1 MESPGALPRYKS
13 IAALD
18 KAITACTLCPRLV
31 AWRNEVA
38 ITKRKSYADHDY
50 WGKPVTGFG
59 DPKAEIVIV
68 GLAPGAHGAN
78 RTGRIFTGDSSGDF
92 LFSSLHRSGLAKIA
106 TSENRHDGQE
116 LYGTRILC
124 AVRCAPPDNK
134 PSTEEKATCA
144 PFMADEIELLMPTTK
159 VFVALGNFAWTG
171 LIAQLVSM
179 DFAVP
184 SPRPK
189 FGHSAIFDAIS
200 AEGTSVR
207 VIGSYHPSQQNT
219 FTKKLTP
226 PMLDEIF
233 KLAKSTSAKSKKSGG
248 N

>member
-1 MESPGALPRYKS
+1 MELRGALPKYKS

-18 KAITACTLCPRLV
+18 KAITSCTLCPRLV
-31 AWRNEVA
+31 EWREEIA
-38 ITKRKSYADHDY
+38 ITKRKSYEAHDY

-92 LFSSLHRSGLAKIA
+92 LFSSLHRMGLAKIPI
-106 TSENRHDGQE
+106 SESRRDGQE
-116 LYGTRILC
+116 LYRTRILC

-144 PFMADEIELLMPTTK
+144 PFMANEIELLLPTAK

-171 LIAQLVSM
+171 LIAQLLAM
-179 DFAVP
+179 NFEVP

-189 FGHSAIFDAIS
+189 FGHGATF
-200 AEGTSVR
+200 TSKSSDGKIVKI
-207 VIGSYHPSQQNT
+207 IGSYHPSQQNT

-226 PMLDEIF
+226 PMLDGIF
-233 KLAKSTSAKSKKSGG
+233 QMANQA
-248 N
+248 

>member
-1 MESPGALPRYKS
+1 MESRGALPKYKS

-18 KAITACTLCPRLV
+18 KAIIACTLCPRLV
-31 AWRNEVA
+31 EWRQDVA
-38 ITKRKSYADHDY
+38 ITKRAAYSDQEY

-92 LFSSLHRSGLAKIA
+92 LFPALHRAGLAKLPL
-106 TSENRHDGQE
+106 SESRQDGQE
-116 LYGTRILC
+116 LYRTRILC
-124 AVRCAPPDNK
+124 AVRCVPPNNK
-134 PSTEEKATCA
+134 PTTEEKSTCA
-144 PFMADEIELLMPTTK
+144 PFMANEIELLLPTAK

-171 LIAQLVSM
+171 LITQFISM
-179 DFAVP
+179 GFEVR

-189 FGHSAIFDAIS
+189 FGHGATFTVKSKAGQ
-200 AEGTSVR
+200 ELK

-226 PMLDEIF
+226 AMLDGIF
-233 KLAKSTSAKSKKSGG
+233 KMANQA
-248 N
+248 

>member
-1 MESPGALPRYKS
+1 MESPGALPRFKS

-31 AWRNEVA
+31 EWREEVA
-38 ITKRKSYADHDY
+38 LLKRKSYIDHDY

-59 DPKAEIVIV
+59 DPKAEIIIV

-92 LFSSLHRSGLAKIA
+92 LFSSLYRSGLAKLPI
-106 TSENRHDGQE
+106 SESRNDGQE
-116 LYGTRILC
+116 LYRTRILC

-134 PSTEEKATCA
+134 PTTEEKITCS
-144 PFMADEIELLMPTTK
+144 PFMANEIELLLPTTK

-171 LIAQLVSM
+171 LLTQLSQM
-179 DFAVP
+179 SFEIP
-184 SPRPK
+184 TPKPK
-189 FGHSAIFDAIS
+189 FGHGTTFWATSS
-200 AEGTSVR
+200 EGKKVR
-207 VIGSYHPSQQNT
+207 IIGSYHPSQQNT

-226 PMLDEIF
+226 PMLDGIF
-233 KLAKSTSAKSKKSGG
+233 KMANKS
-248 N
+248 

>member
-1 MESPGALPRYKS
+1 MESPGALPRFKS

-31 AWRNEVA
+31 EWREEVA
-38 ITKRKSYADHDY
+38 ITKRAAYADQKY

-59 DPKAEIVIV
+59 DPKAEIIIV

-92 LFSSLHRSGLAKIA
+92 LFPALHRAGLAKLPL
-106 TSENRHDGQE
+106 SNSRSDGQE
-116 LYGTRILC
+116 LYRTRILC
-124 AVRCAPPDNK
+124 AVRCVPPGNK
-134 PSTEEKATCA
+134 PTNEEKATCA
-144 PFMADEIELLMPTTK
+144 PFMADEIELLLPTAK
-159 VFVALGNFAWTG
+159 VFIALGNFAWTG
-171 LIAQLVSM
+171 LISQLLSM
-179 DFAVP
+179 EFDLP

-189 FGHSAIFDAIS
+189 FGHGATFLAR
-200 AEGTSVR
+200 SVTGQELR

-226 PMLDEIF
+226 AMLDGIF
-233 KLAKSTSAKSKKSGG
+233 KMANQA
-248 N
+248 

>member
-31 AWRNEVA
+31 SWRNEVA
-38 ITKRKSYADHDY
+38 ITKRKAYADHDY

-92 LFSSLHRSGLAKIA
+92 LFASLHRSGLAKIPI
-106 TSENRHDGQE
+106 SESRKDGQE
-116 LYGTRILC
+116 LFKVRILC

-144 PFMADEIELLMPTTK
+144 PFMADEIELLLPTTK

-171 LIAQLVSM
+171 LITQLLSM
-179 DFAVP
+179 DFIIP

-189 FGHSAIFDAIS
+189 FGRGAKFDAIS
-200 AEGTSVR
+200 PEGKTVR
-207 VIGSYHPSQQNT
+207 ILGSYHPSQQNT

-233 KLAKSTSAKSKKSGG
+233 AEAKSGSSKAKRSGR

>member
-1 MESPGALPRYKS
+1 MESPGALPKYKS

-31 AWRNEVA
+31 VWRQEIA
-38 ITKRKSYADHDY
+38 LIKRKSYAHEDY

-59 DPKAEIVIV
+59 DPRAKIIIV

-92 LFSSLHRSGLAKIA
+92 LFSSLHRTGLAKLPE
-106 TSENRHDGQE
+106 SESRGDGQE
-116 LYGTRILC
+116 LYRTRILC
-124 AVRCAPPDNK
+124 AVRCAPPGNK
-134 PSTEEKATCA
+134 PTNEEKATCA
-144 PFMADEIELLMPTTK
+144 PFMVNEIELLLPTAK

-171 LIAQLVSM
+171 LIAQFLTM
-179 DFAVP
+179 GFQIP

-189 FGHSAIFDAIS
+189 FGHGATFITMTINGRALK
-200 AEGTSVR
+200 

-226 PMLDEIF
+226 SMLDGIF
-233 KLAKSTSAKSKKSGG
+233 KMADQA
-248 N
+248 

>member
-31 AWRNEVA
+31 SWRNEVA

-59 DPKAEIVIV
+59 DSKAEIIIV

-92 LFSSLHRSGLAKIA
+92 LFSSLHRTGLAKIPI
-106 TSENRHDGQE
+106 SESRKDGQE
-116 LYGTRILC
+116 LYGVRILC

-171 LIAQLVSM
+171 LISQLVSM
-179 DFAVP
+179 GFSVP

-189 FGHSAIFDAIS
+189 FGHNAIFEAIS
-200 AEGTSVR
+200 KEGRSVK

-233 KLAKSTSAKSKKSGG
+233 KLAKSTSNKAKNSGR

>member
-1 MESPGALPRYKS
+1 MESRGALPKHKS

-18 KAITACTLCPRLV
+18 KAIIACTLCPRLV
-31 AWRNEVA
+31 EWRQDVA
-38 ITKRKSYADHDY
+38 ITKRAAYSDHEY

-92 LFSSLHRSGLAKIA
+92 LFPALHRAGLAKLPS
-106 TSENRHDGQE
+106 SESSQDGQE
-116 LYGTRILC
+116 LYRTRILC
-124 AVRCAPPDNK
+124 AVRCAPPNNK
-134 PSTEEKATCA
+134 PTTEEKSTCA
-144 PFMADEIELLMPTTK
+144 PFMANEIELLLPTAK

-171 LIAQLVSM
+171 LITQFIAMGFEVQ
-179 DFAVP
+179 

-189 FGHSAIFDAIS
+189 FGHGATFTVRSK
-200 AEGTSVR
+200 EGQELM

-226 PMLDEIF
+226 TMLDDIF
-233 KLAKSTSAKSKKSGG
+233 KMANQA
-248 N
+248 

>member
-1 MESPGALPRYKS
+1 MPRYKS

-18 KAITACTLCPRLV
+18 KAVIACTLCPRLV
-31 AWRNEVA
+31 AWREEVA
-38 ITKRKSYADHDY
+38 ITKRAAYADQKY

-59 DPKAEIVIV
+59 DPKAEIIIV

-92 LFSSLHRSGLAKIA
+92 LFPALHRAGLAKLPI
-106 TSENRHDGQE
+106 SNSRGDGQE
-116 LYGTRILC
+116 LYRTRILC
-124 AVRCAPPDNK
+124 AVRCAPPGNK
-134 PSTEEKATCA
+134 PTNEEKATCA
-144 PFMADEIELLMPTTK
+144 PFMVNEIELLLPTAK

-171 LIAQLVSM
+171 LMSQLDAM
-179 DFAVP
+179 GFALP

-189 FGHSAIFDAIS
+189 FGHGATFS
-200 AEGTSVR
+200 TRSVTGKEMR

-226 PMLDEIF
+226 AMLDGIF
-233 KLAKSTSAKSKKSGG
+233 KMANQS
-248 N
+248 

>member
-1 MESPGALPRYKS
+1 MESRGALPKYKS

-18 KAITACTLCPRLV
+18 KAIIACTLCPRLV
-31 AWRNEVA
+31 EWRQDVA
-38 ITKRKSYADHDY
+38 IEKRAAYSDQEY

-92 LFSSLHRSGLAKIA
+92 LFPALHRAGLAKLP
-106 TSENRHDGQE
+106 TSESSHDGQE
-116 LYGTRILC
+116 LYRTRILC
-124 AVRCAPPDNK
+124 AVRCAPPNNK
-134 PSTEEKATCA
+134 PTTEEKSTCA
-144 PFMADEIELLMPTTK
+144 PFMANEIELLLPTVR

-171 LIAQLVSM
+171 LITQFISM
-179 DFAVP
+179 GFEVQ
-184 SPRPK
+184 SPKPK
-189 FGHSAIFDAIS
+189 FGHGATFTVRSK
-200 AEGTSVR
+200 EGQELK

-226 PMLDEIF
+226 MMLDGIF
-233 KLAKSTSAKSKKSGG
+233 KMANQA
-248 N
+248 

>member
-1 MESPGALPRYKS
+1 MHQSLTYSMELRGALPRYKS

-18 KAITACTLCPRLV
+18 RAITACTLCPRLV
-31 AWRNEVA
+31 EWREEVA
-38 ITKRKSYADHDY
+38 QIKRKSYVDHDY

-92 LFSSLHRSGLAKIA
+92 LFASLHRTGLAKLP
-106 TSENRHDGQE
+106 SSQSRDDGQE
-116 LYGTRILC
+116 LYRTRILC

-134 PSTEEKATCA
+134 PITEEKITCA
-144 PFMADEIELLMPTTK
+144 PFMSDEIELLIPTTK
-159 VFVALGNFAWTG
+159 VYVALGNFAWTG

-179 DFAVP
+179 NFDVP

-189 FGHSAIFDAIS
+189 FGHGVSFIVSGANGQKIK
-200 AEGTSVR
+200 

-219 FTKKLTP
+219 FTGKLTP
-226 PMLDEIF
+226 AMLDGIF
-233 KLAKSTSAKSKKSGG
+233 KMANKS
-248 N
+248 

>member
-1 MESPGALPRYKS
+1 MESRGALPKYKS
-13 IAALD
+13 LAALD
-18 KAITACTLCPRLV
+18 KAIIACTLCPRLV
-31 AWRNEVA
+31 EWRQDVA
-38 ITKRKSYADHDY
+38 IEKRAAYSDQEY

-92 LFSSLHRSGLAKIA
+92 LFPALHRAGLAKLPS
-106 TSENRHDGQE
+106 SESSYDGQE
-116 LYGTRILC
+116 LYRTRILC
-124 AVRCAPPDNK
+124 AVRCAPPNNK
-134 PSTEEKATCA
+134 PTTEEKFTCA
-144 PFMADEIELLMPTTK
+144 PFMANEIELLLPTVR

-171 LIAQLVSM
+171 LITQFISM
-179 DFAVP
+179 GFEVP

-189 FGHSAIFDAIS
+189 FGHGATFTVRSK
-200 AEGTSVR
+200 EGGELK

-226 PMLDEIF
+226 MMLDGIF
-233 KLAKSTSAKSKKSGG
+233 KMANQA
-248 N
+248 

>member
-31 AWRNEVA
+31 SWRNEVA

-59 DPKAEIVIV
+59 DPNAEIVIV

-106 TSENRHDGQE
+106 ISESRKDGQE

-134 PSTEEKATCA
+134 PSTEEKAMCA
-144 PFMADEIELLMPTTK
+144 PFMSDEIELLLPTTK
-159 VFVALGNFAWTG
+159 VYVALGNFAWTG
-171 LIAQLVSM
+171 LISQLLSM
-179 DFAVP
+179 GFSLP

-189 FGHSAIFDAIS
+189 FGHGASFEVLGL
-200 AEGTSVR
+200 EGKKIQVL
-207 VIGSYHPSQQNT
+207 GSYHPSQQNT

-233 KLAKSTSAKSKKSGG
+233 ALAKSKTSMKKRSNRG
-248 N
+248 

>member
-1 MESPGALPRYKS
+1 MWHRNPIFSTESPGALPRYKS

-31 AWRNEVA
+31 DWREEVA
-38 ITKRKSYADHDY
+38 LTKRKSYADHDY
-50 WGKPVTGFG
+50 WGRPVTGFG
-59 DPKAEIVIV
+59 DPKAEIIIV

-92 LFSSLHRSGLAKIA
+92 LFSSLHRSGLAKLS
-106 TSENRHDGQE
+106 TSESRKDGQE
-116 LYGTRILC
+116 LYRTRILC
-124 AVRCAPPDNK
+124 AVRCAPPGNK
-134 PSTEEKATCA
+134 PTNEEKATCA
-144 PFMADEIELLMPTTK
+144 PFMANEIELLLPTAK

-171 LIAQLVSM
+171 LIAQLLTM
-179 DFAVP
+179 DFEIP

-189 FGHSAIFDAIS
+189 FGHGSTFMTKSADG
-200 AEGTSVR
+200 ELLK

-226 PMLDEIF
+226 PMLDGIF
-233 KLAKSTSAKSKKSGG
+233 KMANQA
-248 N
+248 

>member
-18 KAITACTLCPRLV
+18 KAITTCRLCPRLV
-31 AWRNEVA
+31 EWREEVA
-38 ITKRKSYADHDY
+38 ITKRAAYSDHDY

-59 DPKAEIVIV
+59 DAKAEIIIV

-92 LFSSLHRSGLAKIA
+92 LFPSLYRSGLAKLPI
-106 TSENRHDGQE
+106 SDSRDDGQE
-116 LYGTRILC
+116 LIRTRILC
-124 AVRCAPPDNK
+124 AVRCAPPGNK
-134 PSTEEKATCA
+134 PTNEEKATCA
-144 PFMADEIELLMPTTK
+144 PFMANEIELLLPTAK

-171 LIAQLVSM
+171 LIAQLLSM
-179 DFAVP
+179 SFEIP
-184 SPRPK
+184 TPRPK
-189 FGHSAIFDAIS
+189 FGHGAVFKTRSAS
-200 AEGTSVR
+200 GQELK

-226 PMLDEIF
+226 AMLDGIF
-233 KLAKSTSAKSKKSGG
+233 NMANQA
-248 N
+248 

>member
-18 KAITACTLCPRLV
+18 KAIIACTLCPRLV
-31 AWRNEVA
+31 EWREEVA
-38 ITKRKSYADHDY
+38 ITKRAAYADQRY
-50 WGKPVTGFG
+50 WGKPITGFG
-59 DPKAEIVIV
+59 DPSAEIIIV

-92 LFSSLHRSGLAKIA
+92 LFPALYRAGLAKLPI
-106 TSENRHDGQE
+106 SESRDDGQE
-116 LYGTRILC
+116 LYRTRILC
-124 AVRCAPPDNK
+124 AVRCAPPGNK
-134 PSTEEKATCA
+134 PTLEEKATCA
-144 PFMADEIELLMPTTK
+144 PFMANEIELLLPTAK

-171 LIAQLVSM
+171 LITQLLAM
-179 DFAVP
+179 NFEIP

-189 FGHSAIFDAIS
+189 FGHGAVFVARSS
-200 AEGTSVR
+200 EGKALK

-226 PMLDEIF
+226 AMLDGIF
-233 KLAKSTSAKSKKSGG
+233 KMANEA
-248 N
+248 